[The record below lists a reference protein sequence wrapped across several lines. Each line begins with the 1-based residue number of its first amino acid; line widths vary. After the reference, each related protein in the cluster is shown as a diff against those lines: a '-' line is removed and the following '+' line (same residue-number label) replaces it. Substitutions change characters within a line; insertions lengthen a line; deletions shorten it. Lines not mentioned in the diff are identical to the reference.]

1 MGADRSRVGLGLE
14 GPCGCAGMVSEAGLG
29 GSRVFQTRW
38 VGEEHRGG
46 GVEWR
51 GMLVHQEQSGQISCR
66 VWAVRSFHR
75 KEIDDYY
82 LPQSVWM

>member
-1 MGADRSRVGLGLE
+1 MDVLE
-14 GPCGCAGMVSEAGLG
+14 WWSEAGLG
-29 GSRVFQTRW
+29 GSKGPPDT
-38 VGEEHRGG
+38 VGWRGAHG
-46 GVEWR
+46 WWSGWR

-66 VWAVRSFHR
+66 VWAVSSFHR